1 MDSTWQGTVLLADLR
16 RDASRLY
23 QTAGPTKALHAIREC
38 LAVLERT
45 AWEGGATF
53 VRTTGDEVMA
63 LFPAP
68 AAAAD
73 AATAM
78 QMAAEALAPVAAT
91 KLGVRIAFQT
101 GPVMV
106 RNGDVLGDTVSMTAR
121 LIEEAQKEQIITS
134 RDTAAALGHSYRNR
148 MRTVRPS
155 QALDPVSSLGLCEF
169 VWRVN
174 ENTTRLGPV
183 TPRPVRHST
192 LRLQYGIT
200 EVLAKGEHNPV
211 SLGRDFQCGVI
222 ILDDLASRRHCTI
235 EQRGGEFVLIDHS
248 TNGTYVSEEGE
259 AEVHVH
265 QASHTLR
272 RHGWLAF
279 GQPRAR
285 TDQVVEYTCA

>member
-16 RDASRLY
+16 RDATRLY
-23 QTAGPTKALHAIREC
+23 QTAGPTKALHAIQQC
-38 LAVLERT
+38 VAVLEQA

-53 VRTTGDEVMA
+53 VRATGDEVMA

-73 AATAM
+73 AASAM
-78 QMAAEALAPVAAT
+78 QMAAESLPPIGAT
-91 KLGVRIAFQT
+91 KLGVRIAFQS
-101 GPVMV
+101 GPVVV
-106 RNGDVLGDTVSMTAR
+106 RNGDVLGDTVSMTSR

-169 VWRVN
+169 VWRVH
-174 ENTTRLGPV
+174 EQTTRLGA
-183 TPRPVRHST
+183 TAPRPVRHQA

-200 EVLAKGEHNPV
+200 EVIAKGEHNPV

-248 TNGTYVSEEGE
+248 TNGTYVTEEGE
-259 AEVHVH
+259 AELHLQ
-265 QASHTLR
+265 QASVTLR
-272 RHGWLAF
+272 KHGWMAF
-279 GQPRAR
+279 GQPRGR
-285 TDQVVEYTCA
+285 TDQVVEYFCA

>member
-1 MDSTWQGTVLLADLR
+1 VLLADLR

-23 QTAGPTKALHAIREC
+23 ANAGPTRALQAIQHC
-38 LAVLERT
+38 VAVLEQA

-53 VRTTGDEVMA
+53 VRATGDEIMA

-73 AATAM
+73 AASAM
-78 QMAAEALAPVAAT
+78 QLAAEALAPIGNT

-106 RNGDVLGDTVSMTAR
+106 RNGDVLGDTVSMTSR

-134 RDTAAALGHSYRNR
+134 RETATALGHTYKNR

-155 QALDPVSSLGLCEF
+155 QAISAMSSLGLCEF

-174 ENTTRLGPV
+174 ENTTRLGMSVVKPA
-183 TPRPVRHST
+183 RHES

-200 EVLAKGEHNPV
+200 EVIAKGEHNPV

-235 EQRGGEFVLIDHS
+235 EQRAGEFVLIDHS
-248 TNGTYVSEEGE
+248 TNGTYVTEEGE
-259 AEVHVH
+259 SEVRLQHDRL
-265 QASHTLR
+265 TLR
-272 RHGWLAF
+272 MHGWLAF
-279 GQPRAR
+279 GQPRGR
-285 TDQVVEYTCA
+285 TDQVVEYFCS

>member
-1 MDSTWQGTVLLADLR
+1 
-16 RDASRLY
+16 
-23 QTAGPTKALHAIREC
+23 
-38 LAVLERT
+38 
-45 AWEGGATF
+45 
-53 VRTTGDEVMA
+53 
-63 LFPAP
+63 
-68 AAAAD
+68 
-73 AATAM
+73 
-78 QMAAEALAPVAAT
+78 
-91 KLGVRIAFQT
+91 
-101 GPVMV
+101 MV
-106 RNGDVLGDTVSMTAR
+106 RNGDVLGDTVTMTSR

-174 ENTTRLGPV
+174 EQTTRLVAVPAKAA
-183 TPRPVRHST
+183 PHST

-200 EVLAKGEHNPV
+200 EVIAKGEHNPV

-248 TNGTYVSEEGE
+248 TNGTYVTEEGKTE
-259 AEVHVH
+259 LHLH
-265 QASHTLR
+265 QASFTLR
-272 RHGWLAF
+272 KHGWLAF

-285 TDQVVEYTCA
+285 TDQVVEYFCA

>member
-23 QTAGPTKALHAIREC
+23 ASAGPTKALQAIQQFVT
-38 LAVLERT
+38 VLEQT
-45 AWEGGATF
+45 AWEGGATY
-53 VRTTGDEVMA
+53 VRASGDEVMA
-63 LFPAP
+63 LF

-73 AATAM
+73 AASAM
-78 QMAAEALAPVAAT
+78 QMAADALPTVGNT
-91 KLGVRIAFQT
+91 KLGVRIAFQS

-106 RNGDVLGDTVSMTAR
+106 RNGDVLGDIVSMASR

-174 ENTTRLGPV
+174 ENTTRLGPALAR
-183 TPRPVRHST
+183 TPRHET
-192 LRLQYGIT
+192 LRLLYGIT
-200 EVLAKGEHNPV
+200 EVIAKGEHNPV
-211 SLGRDFQCGVI
+211 SLGRDFQCAVI

-248 TNGTYVSEEGE
+248 TNGTYVTEEGNT
-259 AEVHVH
+259 EVRLQ
-265 QASHTLR
+265 QASFSLR
-272 RHGWLAF
+272 KHGWLAF

-285 TDQVVEYTCA
+285 TDQVVEYFCA

>member
-1 MDSTWQGTVLLADLR
+1 MDSSWQGTVLLADLR

-23 QTAGPTKALHAIREC
+23 ASAGPTKALQAIQHC
-38 LAVLERT
+38 VSLLEKA

-53 VRTTGDEVMA
+53 VRATG
-63 LFPAP
+63 
-68 AAAAD
+68 AD
-73 AATAM
+73 AASAM
-78 QMAAEALAPVAAT
+78 QIATEALPTVGNT
-91 KLGVRIAFQT
+91 KLGVRIAFQS
-101 GPVMV
+101 GPVVV
-106 RNGDVLGDTVSMTAR
+106 RNGDVLGDTVSMTSR

-134 RDTAAALGHSYRNR
+134 RDTAAVLGHSYRNR

-174 ENTTRLGPV
+174 ENTTRLDAAMTKP
-183 TPRPVRHST
+183 PRHES

-200 EVLAKGEHNPV
+200 EVIAKGEHNPV
-211 SLGRDFQCGVI
+211 SLGRDFQCAVI

-248 TNGTYVSEEGE
+248 TNGTYVTEEGD
-259 AEVHVH
+259 AEIRLQ
-265 QASHTLR
+265 QASFTLR
-272 RHGWLAF
+272 KHGWLAF

-285 TDQVVEYTCA
+285 TDQVVEYFCA

>member
-23 QTAGPTKALHAIREC
+23 QTAGPTKALQAIQQC
-38 LAVLERT
+38 VDVLERA
-45 AWEGGATF
+45 AWEGGASF
-53 VRTTGDEVMA
+53 VRATGDEVMA

-68 AAAAD
+68 SAAAD
-73 AATAM
+73 AASAM
-78 QMAAEALAPVAAT
+78 QLAAEALPPVGNT
-91 KLGVRIAFQT
+91 KLGVRIAFQS

-106 RNGDVLGDTVSMTAR
+106 RNGDVLGDTVTLTSR

-155 QALDPVSSLGLCEF
+155 QAVDPVSSLGLCEF

-174 ENTTRLGPV
+174 ENTTRLAPGW
-183 TPRPVRHST
+183 TRPERLET

-200 EVLAKGEHNPV
+200 EVIAKGEHNPV

-235 EQRGGEFVLIDHS
+235 EQRGGEFVLTDHS
-248 TNGTYVSEEGE
+248 TNGTYVTEEGQSE
-259 AEVHVH
+259 LHLQ
-265 QASHTLR
+265 QASFTLR
-272 RHGWLAF
+272 KHGWLAF
-279 GQPRAR
+279 GRPRAR
-285 TDQVVEYTCA
+285 TDQVVEYFCA

>member
-23 QTAGPTKALHAIREC
+23 QTAGPTKALQAIQEC
-38 LAVLERT
+38 VARLEQA

-53 VRTTGDEVMA
+53 VRATGDEVMA

-68 AAAAD
+68 TAAAD
-73 AATAM
+73 AASAM
-78 QMAAEALAPVAAT
+78 QIAAESLPAIGNT

-101 GPVMV
+101 GPVVV
-106 RNGDVLGDTVSMTAR
+106 RNGDVLGDTVSMTSR

-134 RDTAAALGHSYRNR
+134 RDTAAALGHSYRSR

-155 QALDPVSSLGLCEF
+155 QALDAVSSLGLCEF
-169 VWRVN
+169 VWRMS
-174 ENTTRLGPV
+174 EHTTRLNAAIL
-183 TPRPVRHST
+183 RQVRHET

-200 EVLAKGEHNPV
+200 EVIAKGEHNPI

-248 TNGTYVSEEGE
+248 TNGTYVTEEGE
-259 AEVHVH
+259 AEVHLQH
-265 QASHTLR
+265 ATLTLR

-285 TDQVVEYTCA
+285 TDQVVEYTCS

>member
-23 QTAGPTKALHAIREC
+23 ASAGPTKALQAIQHC
-38 LAVLERT
+38 VSLLEKA

-53 VRTTGDEVMA
+53 VRATGDELMA

-73 AATAM
+73 AASAM
-78 QMAAEALAPVAAT
+78 QIAAEALPAVGST
-91 KLGVRIAFQT
+91 KLGVRIAFQS
-101 GPVMV
+101 GPVVV
-106 RNGDVLGDTVSMTAR
+106 RNGDVLGDTVSMTSR

-134 RDTAAALGHSYRNR
+134 RDTAAVLGHSYRNR

-174 ENTTRLGPV
+174 ENTTRLDASMTKP
-183 TPRPVRHST
+183 PRHET

-200 EVLAKGEHNPV
+200 EVIAKGEHNPV
-211 SLGRDFQCGVI
+211 SLGRDFQCAVI

-248 TNGTYVSEEGE
+248 TNGTYVTEEGE
-259 AEVHVH
+259 AEIRLQ
-265 QASHTLR
+265 QASFTLR

-285 TDQVVEYTCA
+285 TDQVVEYFCA

>member
-16 RDASRLY
+16 RDAARLY
-23 QTAGPTKALHAIREC
+23 ANEGPTKALQAIQQC
-38 LAVLERT
+38 IAVLEHA
-45 AWEGGATF
+45 AWEAGATL
-53 VRTTGDEVMA
+53 VRATGDELMA
-63 LFPAP
+63 LFAAP

-73 AATAM
+73 AASAM
-78 QMAAEALAPVAAT
+78 QLAAEALAPVGNT
-91 KLGVRIAFQT
+91 KLGVRIAFQS
-101 GPVMV
+101 GPVLV
-106 RNGDVLGDTVSMTAR
+106 RNGDVLGNTVSMTSR

-174 ENTTRLGPV
+174 ESTTRLSTAPAKA
-183 TPRPVRHST
+183 PRHET

-200 EVLAKGEHNPV
+200 EVIARGEHNPV

-235 EQRGGEFVLIDHS
+235 EQRGGEFVLVDHS
-248 TNGTYVSEEGE
+248 TNGTYVTEEGE
-259 AEVHVH
+259 AEVHL
-265 QASHTLR
+265 QQTSLTLR

-285 TDQVVEYTCA
+285 TDQVVEYFCT